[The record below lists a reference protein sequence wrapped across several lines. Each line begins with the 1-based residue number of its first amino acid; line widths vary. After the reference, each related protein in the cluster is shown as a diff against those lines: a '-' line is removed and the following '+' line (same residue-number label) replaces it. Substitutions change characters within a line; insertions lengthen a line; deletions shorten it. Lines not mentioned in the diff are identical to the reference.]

1 MKACILHMT
10 ASFRFM
16 IAAAVAAIIVILP
29 SCTGRRADN
38 MQPLGET
45 VEVVVPDVDVAR
57 DADVATGDVSGDSV
71 VVQPGIT
78 VL

>member
-45 VEVVVPDVDVAR
+45 VEVVVPD
-57 DADVATGDVSGDSV
+57 ADVATGDVSGDSV
-71 VVQPGIT
+71 VVQPGIS

>member
-1 MKACILHMT
+1 MT

-29 SCTGRRADN
+29 SCTGHRADN

-45 VEVVVPDVDVAR
+45 VEVVVPDVDVA
-57 DADVATGDVSGDSV
+57 TGDVSGDSV

>member
-29 SCTGRRADN
+29 SCTGHRADN

-45 VEVVVPDVDVAR
+45 VEVVVPDVDVA
-57 DADVATGDVSGDSV
+57 TGDVSGDSV

>member
-1 MKACILHMT
+1 
-10 ASFRFM
+10 
-16 IAAAVAAIIVILP
+16 
-29 SCTGRRADN
+29 